1 MINKRAT
8 EAIIMKR
15 ILITLFTV
23 LIVAAVVLLTSR
35 CTGME
40 KEMDEF
46 VRNDD
51 ISTPDLSAIADG
63 VYEGSYRSGIVRAK
77 VRVGVSDHQ
86 IISIEILRH
95 FNGKGKPAEAVIDDV
110 ISAQSV
116 EVDVIAGATYSSKVI
131 LKSIETALAGG

>member
-1 MINKRAT
+1 
-8 EAIIMKR
+8 MKR

-77 VRVGVSDHQ
+77 VSDHQ